1 MEFAR
6 EGKYL
11 WQTRTTSKFNYQA
24 SCNSTRYDISSDLH
38 GKPIRAHKHFLDLAV
53 SGGVKKDASR
63 WSREDARYLGYKFHG
78 LNRSGTSSSVGL
90 SVNLAGF
97 QYLDFG
103 YTFGVSMGPIQ
114 AGVRTG
120 ITGEIAVNADI
131 KSKLRS
137 HEMTMGVYPSANIL
151 GYIKVG
157 ASAYSAAEV
166 WAGGNLSFL
175 KYALNS
181 EVEVKVIN
189 DKERKVRLRQ
199 VTTSIT
205 SQLELLSGELY
216 VSAKLLLTSW
226 KHKFIEFWGYK
237 RKRTLLKETKESVIG
252 RQVSRPTR
260 K

>member
-114 AGVRTG
+114 VGVRTG

-189 DKERKVRLRQ
+189 DKERKSLIKA
-199 VTTSIT
+199 SYN
-205 SQLELLSGELY
+205 EY
-216 VSAKLLLTSW
+216 
-226 KHKFIEFWGYK
+226 HKS
-237 RKRTLLKETKESVIG
+237 T
-252 RQVSRPTR
+252 
-260 K
+260 